1 MLLYNRSGLLV
12 FDFYKASQE
21 TLDCAL
27 LGSIGT
33 AKARETSEVVQCA
46 FYIMKWLWAY
56 GAWGRKV

>member
-1 MLLYNRSGLLV
+1 V